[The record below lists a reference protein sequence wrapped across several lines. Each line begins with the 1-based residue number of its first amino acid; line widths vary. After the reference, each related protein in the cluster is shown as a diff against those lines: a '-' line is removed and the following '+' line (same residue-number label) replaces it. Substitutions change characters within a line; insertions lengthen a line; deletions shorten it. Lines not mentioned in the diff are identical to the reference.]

1 MLAMALP
8 LQSDGVLVMEVITKS
23 VMHFVN
29 HKRLLDL
36 ASRYSAF
43 LGVLLDVQVA
53 AVLRH
58 LLVR

>member
-1 MLAMALP
+1 MALS
-8 LQSDGVLVMEVITKS
+8 LQSDGVLVMEFITVS

-36 ASRYSAF
+36 ASWYSAF
-43 LGVLLDVQVA
+43 WGVLLDVQVA
-53 AVLRH
+53 PVLRH

>member
-1 MLAMALP
+1 MALP
-8 LQSDGVLVMEVITKS
+8 LQSDGVLVMEVITES

-36 ASRYSAF
+36 ASRYLAF